1 MDTYTEKEP
10 QEMTRSKDIEQAFL
24 SSMLLKF
31 WGNMVENYNDD
42 CRIDDFFEVANRCFD
57 RRKSVDLIRTTY
69 TKEELDSISNG
80 VGSCPEL
87 DFNDTLG
94 GVFYILWN
102 SEGSRGKCR
111 AVLGAM
117 RRHAMSETPRKTD
130 GVAERRF
137 SELKRSFKLSDLEV
151 DILMFAYIRDHT
163 CFCWPRRIG
172 DVEKPMYYAMALDR
186 SFEEVSQAMS
196 PSGRLLE
203 LGLLDGSYDFGS
215 LRHQEIR

>member
-117 RRHAMSETPRKTD
+117 RRHAMSEMPHKTD

-137 SELKRSFKLSDLEV
+137 SELKSSFKLSDLEA
-151 DILMFAYIRDHT
+151 DILMFAYLLAHT

-196 PSGRLLE
+196 PSGRLLK